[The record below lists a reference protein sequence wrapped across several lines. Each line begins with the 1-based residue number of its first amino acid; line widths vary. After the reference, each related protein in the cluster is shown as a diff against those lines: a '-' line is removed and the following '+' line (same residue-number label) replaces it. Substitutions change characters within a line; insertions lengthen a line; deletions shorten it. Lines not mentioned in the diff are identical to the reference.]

1 MEVIAKV
8 PKVITYKKVKDEVE
22 TVMSYGDVLNIIEEN
37 LGAEVVNALLD
48 FEAEE
53 KEDEEPSM
61 ITYVEDGIFTDQIR
75 ESDLV
80 KKIVENIL
88 IELEDQGYL
97 KKSKNTKNFKYA
109 EDEIIELIDEKLTP
123 GMMNYF
129 EK

>member
-1 MEVIAKV
+1 M
-8 PKVITYKKVKDEVE
+8 PKVITYKKMKNEVE
-22 TVMSYGDVLNIIEEN
+22 TVMSYGDILAIIEEN
-37 LGAEVVNALLD
+37 LGSEVVNALLD
-48 FEAEE
+48 FSTEE
-53 KEDEEPSM
+53 KEDEGPSM

-88 IELEDQGYL
+88 IDLEDQDYL
-97 KKSKNTKNFKYA
+97 KKSKNIKKFKYA

>member
-1 MEVIAKV
+1 MT
-8 PKVITYKKVKDEVE
+8 KVITYKKMKNEVE
-22 TVMSYGDVLNIIEEN
+22 TVMSYGDILAIIEEN
-37 LGAEVVNALLD
+37 LGSEVVNALLD
-48 FEAEE
+48 FSTEE
-53 KEDEEPSM
+53 KEDEGPSM

-88 IELEDQGYL
+88 IDLEDQDYL
-97 KKSKNTKNFKYA
+97 KKSKNIKKFKYA

>member
-8 PKVITYKKVKDEVE
+8 PKVITYKKVKNEVE
-22 TVMSYGDVLNIIEEN
+22 TVMSYSDVLNIIEEN

-53 KEDEEPSM
+53 KEDEGPSM

-88 IELEDQGYL
+88 IDLEDQDYL
-97 KKSKNTKNFKYA
+97 KKSKNIKKFKYA

>member
-1 MEVIAKV
+1 M

-22 TVMSYGDVLNIIEEN
+22 TIISYGDVLAIIEEN
-37 LGAEVVNALLD
+37 LGPEVVNALLD
-48 FEAEE
+48 FSAEE
-53 KEDEEPSM
+53 KEDEGPSM
-61 ITYVEDGIFTDQIR
+61 ITYVEDGVFTDQIR

-88 IELEDQGYL
+88 IDLKDQDYL
-97 KKSKNTKNFKYA
+97 KKSKNIKNFKYA
-109 EDEIIELIDEKLTP
+109 EDELIELIDEKLTP